1 MTIAQAIPPHLD
13 GCGDEEEG
21 VDNLDDDQE
30 GLEVDEHWV
39 GEVVG
44 GAGLRLAQEAVV
56 PPHVGQLP
64 VQWPTIRRYLESRNR
79 VST

>member
-1 MTIAQAIPPHLD
+1 MTIAQDIPPHLD

-30 GLEVDEHWV
+30 GLEVDEHRM

-64 VQWPTIRRYLESRNR
+64 VPLPTS
-79 VST
+79 S